1 LRWRFRFNSPR
12 RTISFE
18 FGLDP
23 NEAGQKQ
30 RKGAAATIERKG
42 TEPINVVILR
52 VKTLTANS
60 DPPPRTRV
68 AVKRLEV
75 GVLLDGVPA
84 ALYLLGH
91 CPCRFL

>member
-52 VKTLTANS
+52 VKTNVGKLLLSIQPANS
-60 DPPPRTRV
+60 LVKDSTECSFKHVLV
-68 AVKRLEV
+68 ALAC
-75 GVLLDGVPA
+75 VLA
-84 ALYLLGH
+84 HSA
-91 CPCRFL
+91 